1 MFYQLFK
8 AFRSF
13 LLLLMILFSTSHILA
28 QSPFTAGLNNYNI
41 NWDSQSLNAASSMPC
56 GGGDIG
62 LNVWVE
68 KGDLFF
74 YIAQSGA
81 FDENNALLK
90 LGRVRVHLTPN
101 PLSAGQFR
109 QQLRIHDGSIYIT
122 DKQAQELV
130 TIHVWVEVFRPV
142 IHVEIDSRDKIKALV
157 TYESWRTKDHIV
169 RGKENNEN
177 SYKFAPQQVTK
188 VYKDHI
194 YFQKNKVIFY
204 HRNKD
209 TTIFDVTVKQQRLES
224 VKNRLFNPLEHL
236 TFGGFLEGT
245 DLVPDGI
252 DTGRYLQTA
261 FVGFRLKSKKN
272 THHIRLF
279 IGLNAGKNP
288 DLASWQN
295 QLRAMESKCGQNS
308 KVAWQKNQT
317 WWKNFWN
324 RSFIII
330 DPQKRQTNDT
340 PWMAGRNYQLFR
352 YMLACNVYGTYPT
365 KFNGGLFTFD
375 PVLIDTSFNFTPDFR
390 NWGGGTFTQQNQ
402 RLLYYPMLKSGD
414 FDMMQAAFEFYRRLL
429 PAATLRTEKYWH
441 HDGASFTEQLE
452 NFGLPN
458 ASEYGWNRPKD
469 YDPGMQY
476 NAWLEYEWDTVLE
489 FCDMILESESYNGT
503 DISSYLP
510 LIKSC
515 LTFFDQHYRYLARK
529 RGVKVLDSQGHLI
542 LFPGSAAETYKMA
555 YNASSTIAGLQT
567 VLSHLLALPEKYL
580 SVEDKKKW
588 KAMYQSIP
596 PIPLHVIHGDTA
608 IAPAEVWERIN
619 NVETPQ
625 LYPLFPW
632 GIYGVGKPNLKYAL
646 NTWNFDS
653 TAVRNRSYIG
663 WKQDNIFAARLGL
676 TQQAAALTLKKL
688 ENSPRRFPAFWGPG
702 FDWPPDHSQG
712 GSAMIGLQ
720 EMLLQTKGKK
730 ILLFPAWPLLWDVH
744 FKLHAPYQTTV
755 EATLTNG
762 KITELTVSPASREKD
777 IECYLPCT
785 TSIKALFPN

>member
-1 MFYQLFK
+1 MFYELFK
-8 AFRSF
+8 AFSSF
-13 LLLLMILFSTSHILA
+13 LLLPTVLFSTSDIRA
-28 QSPFTAGLNNYNI
+28 QSSTTAGLNDYNI
-41 NWDSQSLNAASSMPC
+41 NWDSQSINAASSMPC

-62 LNVWVE
+62 LNVWLE

-74 YIAQSGA
+74 YIAQSGT

-101 PLSAGQFR
+101 PLSGGKFR

-177 SYKFAPQQVTK
+177 SYKFAPQHVTN
-188 VYKDHI
+188 VYRDHI
-194 YFQKNKVIFY
+194 YFQKNKLIFY

-209 TTIFDVTVKQQRLES
+209 ITIFDVTVKQQRLES

-236 TFGGFLEGT
+236 TFGGFLEGAGFE
-245 DLVPDGI
+245 PDGI
-252 DTGRYLQTA
+252 DTGCYLQTP

-272 THHIRLF
+272 SRHIRLI
-279 IGLNAGKNP
+279 IGLNVGKYP

-295 QLRAMESKCGQNS
+295 QLMVMESKCSQNS

-330 DPQKRQTNDT
+330 NPLKRHMNDT

-352 YMLACNVYGTYPT
+352 YMLACNAYGTYPT

-375 PVLIDTSFNFTPDFR
+375 PVLIDSSFHFTPDFR

-414 FDMMQAAFEFYRRLL
+414 YDMMQAAFQFYRRLL
-429 PAATLRTEKYWH
+429 PAATLRTQKYWH

-458 ASEYGWNRPKD
+458 ASEYGWKRPKD

-489 FCDMILESESYNGT
+489 FCDMMLQSESYNGT

-515 LTFFDQHYRYLARK
+515 LTFFDQHYRYLAGK

-555 YNASSTIAGLQT
+555 YNASSTIAALQT
-567 VLSHLLALPEKYL
+567 VLSHLLALPENYL
-580 SVEDKKKW
+580 SLQDKKKW
-588 KAMYQSIP
+588 KAMYKSIP
-596 PIPLHVIHGDTA
+596 PIPLHIIHGDTT

-625 LYPLFPW
+625 LYPVFPW
-632 GIYGVGKPNLKYAL
+632 GIYGIGKPDLKYAL

-653 TAVRNRSYIG
+653 AAVKNRSYIG

-688 ENSPRRFPAFWGPG
+688 ENSPRRFPTFWGPG
-702 FDWPPDHSQG
+702 FDWPPDHTWG

-720 EMLLQTKGKK
+720 EMLLQTNGKK
-730 ILLFPAWPLLWDVH
+730 ILLFPAWPPLWDVH

-755 EATLTNG
+755 EATLKNG
-762 KITELTVSPASREKD
+762 KITELKVSPAAREKD
-777 IECYLPCT
+777 IEYYLPEA
-785 TSIKALFPN
+785 SSR